1 MRIILSNVVARLVLL
16 ETKHPEERRAFL
28 CSMSDAC
35 KLAVE
40 RSSSA
45 IGGERERVQVDAPLA
60 WRGEELPRGCARV
73 SQPETWCFNSG
84 APSRVR
90 PRWGAATH
98 PARPLFSALHGREL
112 GPLVPSRPARLEQ
125 Q

>member
-1 MRIILSNVVARLVLL
+1 MVSEGLTKNPARLA
-16 ETKHPEERRAFL
+16 PNG
-28 CSMSDAC
+28 D
-35 KLAVE
+35 
-40 RSSSA
+40 SSRGNGASTQR
-45 IGGERERVQVDAPLA
+45 GPDGECGVQVDAPLA

-73 SQPETWCFNSG
+73 SQPETWCLNSG

-112 GPLVPSRPARLEQ
+112 GIA
-125 Q
+125 